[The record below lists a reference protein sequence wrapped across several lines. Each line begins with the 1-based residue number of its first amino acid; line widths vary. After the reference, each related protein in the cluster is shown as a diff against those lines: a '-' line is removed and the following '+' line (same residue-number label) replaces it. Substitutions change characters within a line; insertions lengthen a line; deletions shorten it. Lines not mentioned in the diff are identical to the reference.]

1 MGPRNLCFNKLYYP
15 DSKMVPNDSL
25 LLEFTPLC
33 NPVQPWTRI
42 SLWWLK
48 YFRSDDIS
56 PTRLYFKT
64 HCGFLWASLLI
75 FLGSLALI
83 KADARVL
90 GHLCS
95 FTERSTWWRRDL
107 TSRYIN
113 CFKSRSSSPSQAFR
127 RLQPQQT
134 PWLQSHQRPW
144 ARTTLLSR
152 SWIPEIIKLLLFQA
166 AKFGV
171 ICYAAIDN

>member
-15 DSKMVPNDSL
+15 DSKMVPSDSL

-48 YFRSDDIS
+48 YFRSDDMS

-95 FTERSTWWRRDL
+95 FTERTTWWRTETPTNSQHQPVMWVKHL
-107 TSRYIN
+107 VS
-113 CFKSRSSSPSQAFR
+113 KSCNRSQALGCLQFWLIAHE
-127 RLQPQQT
+127 RLHAKITKSTVPKFLT
-134 PWLQSHQRPW
+134 HRNYKRYLF
-144 ARTTLLSR
+144 
-152 SWIPEIIKLLLFQA
+152 IIIL
-166 AKFGV
+166 
-171 ICYAAIDN
+171 NH